1 MCVCVHL
8 WNKSNSIIWNS
19 TFTYSMYASTIH
31 ILTRNLPNKNQV
43 QKVTIHNLI
52 PFIIYFQNCAQ
63 LHSFFN
69 CYRLSH
75 RSALKHL
82 DTCCWHLGNCTL
94 ICTLIEDNTHKIYFE
109 KKKEMK
115 NRPNKISANE
125 ILIVFS
131 GLGFCYFFFDFALNF
146 LSGAMYGM
154 NEM

>member
-1 MCVCVHL
+1 MCVCICGRKAIQWFEIQHL
-8 WNKSNSIIWNS
+8 PIQCMCQPS
-19 TFTYSMYASTIH
+19 H

-63 LHSFFN
+63 LHSFLNF
-69 CYRLSH
+69 YRLSH

-94 ICTLIEDNTHKIYFE
+94 ICTLIEDNTHKICCE
-109 KKKEMK
+109 KKEK
-115 NRPNKISANE
+115 NDRTRFQLTKYWLCSQAWIFAT
-125 ILIVFS
+125 
-131 GLGFCYFFFDFALNF
+131 FFDFSLNF
-146 LSGAMYGM
+146 LSCAMYGM